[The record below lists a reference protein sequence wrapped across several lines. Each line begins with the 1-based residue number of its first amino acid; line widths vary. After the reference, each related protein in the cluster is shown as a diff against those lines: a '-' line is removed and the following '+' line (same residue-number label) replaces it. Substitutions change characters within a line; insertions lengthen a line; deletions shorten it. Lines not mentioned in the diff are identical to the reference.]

1 MKTIKRK
8 IRGWIEIV
16 EMNLIPNYE
25 LAITGFGKK
34 REKHP
39 WRHNTFIFKLYKW
52 YHIAQSISIF
62 PMRLKKN

>member
-1 MKTIKRK
+1 
-8 IRGWIEIV
+8 
-16 EMNLIPNYE
+16 MNLIPNYE

-39 WRHNTFIFKLYKW
+39 WRHNAFIFKLYKW